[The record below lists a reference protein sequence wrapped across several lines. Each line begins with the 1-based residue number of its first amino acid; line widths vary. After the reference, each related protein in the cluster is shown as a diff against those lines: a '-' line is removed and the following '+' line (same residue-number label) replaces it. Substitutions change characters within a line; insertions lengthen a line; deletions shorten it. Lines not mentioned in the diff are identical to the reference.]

1 MEIIKSV
8 LPVILL
14 LLAGMLI
21 RKKNII
27 SEEGIKGL
35 QALVM
40 NISLPAGLFA
50 AFYRTSIS
58 AEELIL
64 PVILFI
70 LVVGGIFAAKP
81 LCRLFGEKDE
91 YMPFMASGYEA
102 GMLGYALIAILAGNE
117 NITTFAVMD
126 MGQCLAIFT
135 VYLALLKGIGGGKQ
149 TAAEVIRGLLTTP
162 VLVAILAGL
171 LVSVTGLG
179 SVLERAGLSGIIDNV
194 CSFASAPT
202 SAAILVVIGYRMNF
216 KGLDRKRVVKDCA
229 IRLILQGVMAAVVL
243 VIFKLIGGVCTE
255 ELTIMTFLLTMT
267 LPPPY
272 ILPLYI
278 EDNEKKEYYSLA
290 ISAYTLLSVIAFIV
304 LVAIYV

>member
-1 MEIIKSV
+1 MEIIKSI

-21 RKKNII
+21 RKKQLI
-27 SEEGIKGL
+27 SDEGIKGL
-35 QALVM
+35 QALIM

-58 AEELIL
+58 AGELIL
-64 PVILFI
+64 PVIMFA

-81 LCRLFGEKDE
+81 LCALFGEKDE
-91 YMPFMASGYEA
+91 YMPFMASGYEF
-102 GMLGYALIAILAGNE
+102 GMLGYALIAILAGSD
-117 NITTFAVMD
+117 NITTFAIMD

-135 VYLALLKGIGGGKQ
+135 VYLALLKGIGGKKQ
-149 TAAEVIRGLLTTP
+149 SAEEVIKGLLTTP

-171 LVSVTGLG
+171 AVSISGLG
-179 SVLERAGLSGIIDNV
+179 GLLESSGISEIIDSI

-216 KGLDRKRVVKDCA
+216 RGLDVRRVAADCA
-229 IRLILQGVMAAVVL
+229 IRLVLQCAMGALVL
-243 VIFKLIGGVCTE
+243 LIFSLVGGVCTE
-255 ELTIMTFLLTMT
+255 KLTTMTFLLAVT

-272 ILPLYI
+272 ILPLYV
-278 EDNEKKEYYSLA
+278 ENNETKEYYSLA

-304 LVAIYV
+304 LVIIYV

>member
-14 LLAGMLI
+14 LLVGMLM
-21 RKKNII
+21 RKKEIV
-27 SEEGIKGL
+27 SEEGTKGL

-58 AEELIL
+58 TGELVL
-64 PVILFI
+64 PVVMFV
-70 LVVGGIFAAKP
+70 LVVGGIFASKP
-81 LCRLFGEKDE
+81 LCRLFKENDE

-102 GMLGYALIAILAGNE
+102 GMLGYALIAILAGSE

-135 VYLALLKGIGGGKQ
+135 VYVALLKGMCGEKQ
-149 TAAEVIRGLLTTP
+149 SAGQVVKDVLTTP

-216 KGLDRKRVVKDCA
+216 KGLDMKRVGRDCA
-229 IRLILQGVMAAVVL
+229 IRLILQSVFAAIVL
-243 VIFKLIGGVCTE
+243 LLFKIIGGVCSE
-255 ELTIMTFLLTMT
+255 KLTVMTFLLMMT

-272 ILPLYI
+272 VLPLYI
-278 EDNEKKEYYSLA
+278 ESREKKEYYSLS
-290 ISAYTLLSVIAFIV
+290 ISAYTLLSVIAFII
-304 LVAIYV
+304 LVAVYA

>member
-8 LPVILL
+8 LPVIVLL
-14 LLAGMLI
+14 LVGMLF
-21 RKKNII
+21 RKKKVI
-27 SEEGIKGL
+27 SEESVKGL

-40 NISLPAGLFA
+40 NLSLPAGLFA

-58 AEELIL
+58 AGELIL
-64 PVILFI
+64 PVVMFI

-81 LCRLFGEKDE
+81 LCRLRGEKDV

-102 GMLGYALIAILAGNE
+102 GMLGYALIAILAGSG

-135 VYLALLKGIGGGKQ
+135 VYMALLKGMGGEKQ
-149 TAAEVIRGLLTTP
+149 SAGQVVKEVLTTP
-162 VLVAILAGL
+162 VLAAILAGL
-171 LVSVTGLG
+171 LVSITGLG
-179 SVLERAGLSGIIDNV
+179 ALLERSGVSEIIDSV

-216 KGLDRKRVVKDCA
+216 RGLDIKRVGKDCA
-229 IRLILQGVMAAVVL
+229 IRLILQSVLAAVVL
-243 VIFKLIGGVCTE
+243 VLFRLIGGVCTE
-255 ELTIMTFLLTMT
+255 KLTTMTFLLMMT

-272 ILPLYI
+272 VLPLYI

>member
-8 LPVILL
+8 LPVIVLL
-14 LLAGMLI
+14 LIGMLF
-21 RKKNII
+21 RKKKVI
-27 SEEGIKGL
+27 SEESVKGL

-40 NISLPAGLFA
+40 NLSLPAGLFA

-58 AEELIL
+58 AGELVL
-64 PVILFI
+64 PVIMFV
-70 LVVGGIFAAKP
+70 LVVGGIFASKP
-81 LCRLFGEKDE
+81 LCRLFKENDE

-102 GMLGYALIAILAGNE
+102 GMLGYALIAILAGDG

-135 VYLALLKGIGGGKQ
+135 VYVALLKGMCGEKQ
-149 TAAEVIRGLLTTP
+149 SAGQVVKEVLTTP
-162 VLVAILAGL
+162 VLAAILAGL
-171 LVSVTGLG
+171 LVSITGLG
-179 SVLERAGLSGIIDNV
+179 AALERAGLSGIIDNV

-216 KGLDRKRVVKDCA
+216 KGLDMKRVGRDCA
-229 IRLILQGVMAAVVL
+229 IRLILQGVFAVVVL
-243 VIFKLIGGVCTE
+243 LLFKIIGGVCSE
-255 ELTIMTFLLTMT
+255 EITVMTFLLMMT

-272 ILPLYI
+272 VLPLYI
-278 EDNEKKEYYSLA
+278 ESREKKEYYSLS

-304 LVAIYV
+304 LVAVYA

>member
-21 RKKNII
+21 RKKKII

-58 AEELIL
+58 AGELIL
-64 PVILFI
+64 PGVMFV

-81 LCRLFGEKDE
+81 LCRLFGERDE
-91 YMPFMASGYEA
+91 YMPFMASGYEF
-102 GMLGYALIAILAGNE
+102 GMLGYALIAILAGAD
-117 NITTFAVMD
+117 NIATFAIMD

-135 VYLALLKGIGGGKQ
+135 VYVALLKSMGGEKQSIGQAVK
-149 TAAEVIRGLLTTP
+149 GLLTTP

-171 LVSVTGLG
+171 AVSVSGLG
-179 SVLERAGLSGIIDNV
+179 ALTESSGISGIIDNV

-216 KGLDRKRVVKDCA
+216 AGIDMKCVAKSCA
-229 IRLILQGVMAAVVL
+229 IRIILQSVMALIVL
-243 VIFKLIGGVCTE
+243 FLFRVIGGVCSE
-255 ELTIMTFLLTMT
+255 ELTIMTFLLAMI

-278 EDNEKKEYYSLA
+278 EDNEKKEFYSLA

-304 LVAIYV
+304 LVIVYA

>member
-14 LLAGMLI
+14 LLVGMLM
-21 RKKNII
+21 RKKEIV
-27 SEEGIKGL
+27 SEEGTKGL

-58 AEELIL
+58 AGELVL
-64 PVILFI
+64 PVVMFV
-70 LVVGGIFAAKP
+70 LVVGGIFASKP
-81 LCRLFGEKDE
+81 LCRLFKENDE

-102 GMLGYALIAILAGNE
+102 GMLGYALIAILAGSE

-135 VYLALLKGIGGGKQ
+135 VYVALLKGMCGEKQ
-149 TAAEVIRGLLTTP
+149 SAGQVVKDVLTTP

-216 KGLDRKRVVKDCA
+216 KGLDMKRVGRDCA
-229 IRLILQGVMAAVVL
+229 IRLILQSVFAAIVL
-243 VIFKLIGGVCTE
+243 LLFKIIGGVCSE
-255 ELTIMTFLLTMT
+255 KLTVMTFLLMMT

-272 ILPLYI
+272 VLPLYI
-278 EDNEKKEYYSLA
+278 ESREKKEYYSLS
-290 ISAYTLLSVIAFIV
+290 ISAYTLLSVIAFII
-304 LVAIYV
+304 LVAVYA